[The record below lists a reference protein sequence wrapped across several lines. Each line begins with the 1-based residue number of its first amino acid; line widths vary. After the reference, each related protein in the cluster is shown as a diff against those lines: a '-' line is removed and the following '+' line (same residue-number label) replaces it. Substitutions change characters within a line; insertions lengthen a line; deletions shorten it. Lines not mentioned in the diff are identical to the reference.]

1 MPLPNMPT
9 LGLQGGFFLIALILG
24 VWWVY
29 AVRRAYAS
37 HTGVRR
43 NNSKTLITFGVFV
56 LWSGLLY
63 GVSQQEWAHQFDTFP
78 PPGLRVF
85 LALIVATVVIAFST
99 IGRTLAN
106 GVPMILL
113 VGFQVFRLPVEL
125 LIHQAATAGIA
136 PIEMTYEGRNF
147 DITTAVLALVLVVA
161 LHRGVAST
169 RVLMGWNVLGL
180 LLLLNVVVTAIMAM
194 PHPFQLLHTNP
205 PNVWV
210 TYFPYILLPGVMV
223 CSALL
228 GHLLVFRALAMQP
241 RG

>member
-1 MPLPNMPT
+1 MLMPNMPN
-9 LGLQGGFFLIALILG
+9 LLLQGGFFLMALILG
-24 VWWVY
+24 GWWVY
-29 AVRRAYAS
+29 AVGRAYANN
-37 HTGVRR
+37 TGMRR
-43 NNSKTLITFGVFV
+43 TNSKTLITLGVFI

-63 GVSQQEWAHQFDTFP
+63 GVSQQEWAHQFDSFP

-85 LALIVATVVIAFST
+85 IVLIAATVVIGFSK

-113 VGFQVFRLPVEL
+113 VGFQVFRLPTEL

-136 PIEMTYEGRNF
+136 PIEMTFEGRNF

-161 LHRGVAST
+161 LHRGAVSA
-169 RVLMGWNVLGL
+169 RLLMGWNVLGL
-180 LLLLNVVVTAIMAM
+180 LLLLNVVVTAIVAM

-205 PNVWV
+205 PNVWI

-228 GHLLVFRALAMQP
+228 GHLLVFRALAMQ
-241 RG
+241 RKG